1 MSSAEQMVAA
11 TLKSERFTPRGRS
24 GGGRGLAARAAAA
37 ATSLAAPAA
46 TERGGDKAAQLF
58 RALDSDG
65 DGVVTKEEW
74 LVGLG

>member
-1 MSSAEQMVAA
+1 MEAA
-11 TLKSERFTPRGRS
+11 S
-24 GGGRGLAARAAAA
+24 GRGLGAGCRSAAG
-37 ATSLAAPAA
+37 LAAPAS